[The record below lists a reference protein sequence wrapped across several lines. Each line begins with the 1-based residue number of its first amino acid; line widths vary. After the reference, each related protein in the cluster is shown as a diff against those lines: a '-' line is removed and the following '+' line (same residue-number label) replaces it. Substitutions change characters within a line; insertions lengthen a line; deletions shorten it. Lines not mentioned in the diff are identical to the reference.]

1 MIVKVSRELKKIV
14 IRKGK
19 KDFIGKGGIIG
30 QKCATRLLGHAKVET
45 MKTHNLW
52 RWILATIV
60 VLVLFFFSR
69 IVFFSTEWLWYKT
82 NGYESV
88 FSKMLWSRILLG
100 IVVGV
105 AFFLF
110 LGINL
115 LLVRRLRGKMPYFI
129 GNNVLHLPSL
139 RNLEPY
145 VDKIALACI
154 ILISSL
160 AGFQASLQWDLVLKA
175 THGTSF
181 GVADPLYFRDVSFYV
196 FSLPLL
202 QYFYSTTFFLLIT
215 ALLFALALYL
225 AERSIIYSP
234 QEFFISPKSKA
245 HILVI
250 VSLLFLVKAWGYHL
264 STYDLLHSARGVV
277 YGATYTDIY
286 AQLPFLRIA
295 IFASIICALAI
306 LRDIFTKGWKS
317 TIVCIGALLVLSLGG
332 GVVYPGIIQKFVV
345 APNELNL
352 ESPFIARNIEFTRKA
367 FALDKIQEREF
378 SAQED
383 LSWRDIEKND
393 ATIKNVRLWDHRPL
407 LETYSELQEIRTYY
421 NFFDVDND
429 RYTINGDYV
438 QTMLSP
444 RELSYD
450 KLPDRK
456 WINQTFI
463 YTHGYGCCLGPVNKV
478 TDDGLPEFFIKDIP
492 PESKVDMKLERP
504 EIYFGELSDSYCIVN
519 SGMKEFDYPFGE
531 KNVYCEYRGTGG
543 MLIDSFLRRFL
554 IALRF
559 HEGKILLSSDI
570 RKTSRIMFY
579 RNINERIRKATP
591 LIYYDQDPYLII
603 SEGKLYWIC
612 DGYTVTPNYPYSQPI
627 PQVGNYLRNS
637 VKAVIDAYNG
647 TMRFYI
653 TDDSDPIITTYS
665 NIFPGVFEPIKSMPR
680 DIRAHIR
687 YPGGLFDVQAHMFA
701 TYHMTDPQVFY
712 NKEDLWKIPKR
723 MEAKTEVDMKPY
735 YTILK
740 FPQPEGTKEEFI
752 LMIPFT
758 PARKANMIAWM
769 AARCDEPNYGKLLA
783 YTFPKDKLIYGPQ
796 QIEARIDQD
805 PEISKQLSLWG
816 QGGSD
821 VIRGSLL
828 VIPIEDSLLYI
839 EPLYLAADK
848 GKLPQLK
855 RVIAVYGSMVAME
868 NNLERAL
875 QKVLTAGMGATIP
888 KSPNAPVTLRH
899 DENLKTLIMKA
910 NESFEKARGYQREE
924 NWAGYGEE
932 MKKLREILEEL
943 KSAWGKE
950 TAPDREKTPEKSSK
964 TVKAKP

>member
-1 MIVKVSRELKKIV
+1 
-14 IRKGK
+14 
-19 KDFIGKGGIIG
+19 
-30 QKCATRLLGHAKVET
+30 
-45 MKTHNLW
+45 MKTRNLW

-100 IVVGV
+100 MGVGV
-105 AFFLF
+105 IFFVF
-110 LGINL
+110 LGLNL
-115 LLVRRLRGKMPYFI
+115 LLVRRFRSKMPYFI

-139 RNLEPY
+139 RNIEPY
-145 VDKIALACI
+145 VDKIALTFAA
-154 ILISSL
+154 LLSSL
-160 AGFQASLQWDLVLKA
+160 AGFQASLQWDIVLKA
-175 THGTSF
+175 TNSTSF
-181 GVADPLYFRDVSFYV
+181 GIVDPLFFRDVSFYV
-196 FSLPLL
+196 FTLPLL
-202 QYFYSTTFFLLIT
+202 HYLYTTAFFIVLTTLVFT
-215 ALLFALALYL
+215 LVLYL

-234 QEFFISPKSKA
+234 QEFFVSPRSKA
-245 HILVI
+245 HILALASI
-250 VSLLFLVKAWGYHL
+250 LFLIKAWGYHL
-264 STYDLLHSARGVV
+264 ATYDLLHATRGVV
-277 YGATYTDIY
+277 FGAMYTDIH
-286 AQLPFLRIA
+286 AQLPYLKSA

-306 LRDIFTKGWKS
+306 LRDIFVKGWKV
-317 TIVCIGALLVLSLGG
+317 TIGCILALLFLSLGG
-332 GVVYPGIIQKFVV
+332 GVIYPGIIQKFIV

-383 LSWRDIEKND
+383 LTWQDIEKND

-429 RYTINGDYV
+429 RYTINGEYL

-444 RELSYD
+444 RELSSE
-450 KLPDRK
+450 KLPDKK

-463 YTHGYGCCLGPVNKV
+463 YTHGYGCCLGPVNRV
-478 TDDGLPEFFIKDIP
+478 TEDGLPEFFIKDIP

-531 KNVYCEYRGTGG
+531 KNVYCDYRGTGG
-543 MLIDSFLRRFL
+543 MVIDSFLRRFL

-559 HEGKILLSSDI
+559 QEGKILLSSDI
-570 RKTSRIMFY
+570 KKTSRILFY

-591 LIYYDQDPYLII
+591 LIYYDQDPYMII

-653 TDDSDPIITTYS
+653 TDDSDPIINTYS
-665 NIFPGVFEPIKSMPR
+665 RIFPGVFEPMKNMPK

-723 MEAKTEVDMKPY
+723 MESKTEVDMKPY

-769 AARCDEPNYGKLLA
+769 AARCDDPNYGKLLA

-805 PEISKQLSLWG
+805 PEISRQLSLWG

-828 VIPIEDSLLYI
+828 VIPIEDSLLYM

-868 NNLERAL
+868 NNLELAL
-875 QKVLTAGMGATIP
+875 QKVLVAGTGG
-888 KSPNAPVTLRH
+888 NAPVQH
-899 DENLKTLIMKA
+899 DSPSPFMHNENLMTLILKA
-910 NESFEKARGYQREE
+910 NEHFDRARKYQRDE
-924 NWAGYGEE
+924 NWSGYGEE
-932 MKKLREILEEL
+932 MRMLRETLQEL
-943 KSAWGKE
+943 KSVSNKGKAKEKEKLPDKEKAIE
-950 TAPDREKTPEKSSK
+950 TEKTK
-964 TVKAKP
+964 